1 MCGLVG
7 IRRFSDAPI
16 DRRELTVMRD
26 RIQHRGPDDAGLYV
40 DDHIGLGH
48 ARLAI
53 LDLTARA
60 SQPMTSHSGRFV
72 LAYNG
77 EIYNFKQ
84 LRSQLQEQ
92 GVTVTSTGDTEVL
105 LEYLAA
111 FGVEDGLPQ
120 LEGFFAFALW
130 DRQERQ
136 LTLVRDRHGI
146 KPLYYTANQN
156 GEVRFASE
164 TKALLNGEAEP
175 DACTLDAALLG
186 QGCTWGPRTLYR
198 GICRVQPG
206 EVVVF
211 NETTKQKTQRFFRLT
226 DFVDPDLHEEL
237 RTEPEQSLVDRV
249 EDALQQSVEMR
260 MVSDAPVAC
269 LASGGVDSSLIAALA
284 IRLEPD
290 LELYHADVAADSEHE
305 HAQSLASFL
314 GAKLRTVRVSDDRF
328 LEHLASVTYHN
339 DAPVIYHPNSVPFY
353 LVSELA
359 SQDRIKV
366 LLTGE
371 GSDEYFM
378 GYPGGALRGYLTAYR
393 KVIHG
398 LQNLAHRCFPRAA
411 RLLVPKRSENRAE
424 MLRRLVFR
432 FDEELVN
439 VDSAAM
445 LGHIR
450 GRSEREQQI
459 TSLCLMQPHLT
470 TLLDRNDRLAMAWG
484 IESRFP
490 FLGHELARLA
500 VNLPGELKLRRT
512 WSMHDQRHPFI
523 TDKWCIRQVAARY
536 LPDHLARRP
545 KKGFPVSVAARL
557 NVNGSFFHDGFIADW
572 YGLSRRAVDH
582 LLKHSTRGWIS
593 HLLFAEVWAQLFM
606 HRRSIDEV
614 AHRIQRH
621 VHLQAASGGREATVV
636 RPIRRKQPALTS
648 C

>member
-7 IRRFSDAPI
+7 IRRFSNAPI
-16 DRRELTVMRD
+16 DRRELTMMRD

-40 DDHIGLGH
+40 DDYIGLGH

-84 LRSQLQEQ
+84 LRAQLQER
-92 GVTVTSTGDTEVL
+92 GVPVTSTGDTEVL

-111 FGVEDGLPQ
+111 FGLEEALGQ

-146 KPLYYTANQN
+146 KPLYYTAADDS
-156 GEVRFASE
+156 EVRFASE

-175 DACTLDAALLG
+175 DGCTLDAALLG
-186 QGCTWGPRTLYR
+186 QGGTWGPRTLYR
-198 GICRVQPG
+198 GIFRVQPG

-211 NETTKQKTQRFFRLT
+211 SETARPKTQRFFRLT

-284 IRLEPD
+284 TRLKPD

-305 HAQSLASFL
+305 HAQVLASFL
-314 GAKLRTVRVSDDRF
+314 GVKLRTVAVSDDRF
-328 LEHLASVTYHN
+328 LEHLAAVTYHN

-359 SQDRIKV
+359 SQNGIKV

-393 KVIHG
+393 KVMYG
-398 LQNLAHRCFPRAA
+398 LQNLAHFCFPRAA
-411 RLLVPKRSENRAE
+411 RLLVPKRSDNRAE

-439 VDSAAM
+439 IDSAAR

-450 GRSEREQQI
+450 NRSEREQQI

-470 TLLDRNDRLAMAWG
+470 TLLHRNDRLAMAWG

-500 VNLPGELKLRRT
+500 VNLPGQSKLRRT
-512 WSMHDQRHPFI
+512 WSLHDRRHPFV

-545 KKGFPVSVAARL
+545 KKGFPVSVADRL
-557 NVNGSFFHDGFIADW
+557 RVDGAFFHDGFVADW

-606 HRRSIDEV
+606 HRRSVDEV
-614 AHRIQRH
+614 DRLIHRA
-621 VHLQAASGGREATVV
+621 VELESSVGETVPTLPASIGH
-636 RPIRRKQPALTS
+636 RKPALT
-648 C
+648 